1 MACPPQKTV
10 RLWRLCAQQGIGR
23 ATSGRVAEWP
33 VTDPILPVLV
43 RLQDNA
49 MAKSIARV
57 GRENREDAGRSEESS
72 GGNPA
77 VAVRPA
83 ALAEPDVERYTIR
96 LPPQGISGVGGVSQ

>member
-1 MACPPQKTV
+1 VGVVLVGPISEKH
-10 RLWRLCAQQGIGR
+10 G
-23 ATSGRVAEWP
+23 TSRGRVAEWP
-33 VTDPILPVLV
+33 VADPILLV
-43 RLQDNA
+43 QVRPQDNA
-49 MAKSIARV
+49 MAESIARCRGV
-57 GRENREDAGRSEESS
+57 NREGAGRFEESS

>member
-1 MACPPQKTV
+1 VGAVLVGLFPISEKHDPT
-10 RLWRLCAQQGIGR
+10 R
-23 ATSGRVAEWP
+23 GRVAEWP

-43 RLQDNA
+43 LNQENE
-49 MAKSIARV
+49 MTKSIARCRGV
-57 GRENREDAGRSEESS
+57 NREGAGRSEESS